1 MTDIFLLLFA
11 FAYLVIASI
20 SDLKKREVANW
31 LSFSLIIFVIAYRL
45 FYALLFNNFMFLVY
59 GLLGLGIF
67 IGLAYAFYYA
77 RVFAGGDAKLLMG
90 LGGVFAIGDSL
101 ISNLIFLGLFIL
113 FLIFAGGIY
122 GIIYSSVLAFKNKK
136 NFKKEF
142 VIQFRKNKN
151 IFYLSLIVAFLS
163 ISFVYFDFV
172 FIAFPFLFIASS
184 LLYIYGKAI
193 EESCMIII
201 IDSKKATIGDW
212 LYEKVK
218 IGKKTIKPYWEGL
231 SEDEVGLL
239 KKANKKIKIKT
250 GIPFVPAFLIGF
262 LGWIFIE
269 KILL

>member
-113 FLIFAGGIY
+113 FLIFA
-122 GIIYSSVLAFKNKK
+122 
-136 NFKKEF
+136 
-142 VIQFRKNKN
+142 
-151 IFYLSLIVAFLS
+151 
-163 ISFVYFDFV
+163 
-172 FIAFPFLFIASS
+172 
-184 LLYIYGKAI
+184 
-193 EESCMIII
+193 
-201 IDSKKATIGDW
+201 
-212 LYEKVK
+212 
-218 IGKKTIKPYWEGL
+218 
-231 SEDEVGLL
+231 
-239 KKANKKIKIKT
+239 
-250 GIPFVPAFLIGF
+250 
-262 LGWIFIE
+262 
-269 KILL
+269 